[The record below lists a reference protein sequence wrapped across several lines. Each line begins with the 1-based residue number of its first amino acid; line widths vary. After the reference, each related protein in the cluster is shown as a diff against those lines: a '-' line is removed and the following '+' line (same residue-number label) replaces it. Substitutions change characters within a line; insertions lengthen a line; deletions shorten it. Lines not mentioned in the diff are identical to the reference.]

1 MEKQYFIE
9 KKIRKDN
16 KKQQKRNASAEEVIF
31 IFEKILEEWKTIKIY
46 NTIIQNNHNS
56 TILKKNVENIS
67 TGNTKVLKIELTEER
82 YNYYLQLRQKV
93 YQYHI
98 DRKELK
104 KKNKLD
110 NNINLS
116 KKSIDKE
123 LFTGEKCSEV
133 NIII

>member
-31 IFEKILEEWKTIKIY
+31 IFEKILEGWKTIKIY

>member
-1 MEKQYFIE
+1 MEKQYFTE

-31 IFEKILEEWKTIKIY
+31 IFEKILEGWKTIKIY

-82 YNYYLQLRQKV
+82 YNYYLQLREKV

-104 KKNKLD
+104 KNNKLD

-116 KKSIDKE
+116 EKSIDKE
-123 LFTGEKCSEV
+123 LFTREQCSEV